1 MKAVRLNN
9 QRIPESQLIL
19 SEHFNVYHLGIRA
32 DHIADDVIVVG
43 DPERVG
49 RITARFEEI
58 EFISRQRE
66 FHVHTGIFR
75 SKRITVMST
84 GIGVD
89 NIDIVI
95 NELDAAVNIDPLT
108 RKPRG
113 ERRRLN
119 IIRLGTTG
127 ALRPEITIGTKI
139 ASAYAIGF
147 DGVPWHYD
155 LEMEEDEK
163 EIALAFS
170 GQTDWPPELA
180 KPYCAK
186 ADPELLH
193 TIGADMTQGVTITAN
208 GFYGPQGRSLRLP
221 LKHASLID
229 RIRAF
234 QHRSYHATNFEM
246 ECAGLYA
253 LSSALEHR
261 VLTCCV
267 VLANRYNEKFT
278 EDPLKAVDAL
288 IDQVLERL

>member
-1 MKAVRLNN
+1 MKAEGLNN
-9 QRIPESQLIL
+9 KRVPETQLIL
-19 SEHFNVYHLGIRA
+19 TEQLNVYHLGIRG

-49 RITARFEEI
+49 RITARFDEI

-66 FHVHTGIFR
+66 FHVHTGIYR

-89 NIDIVI
+89 NIDIVV
-95 NELDAAVNIDPLT
+95 NELDAAINIDPLS
-108 RKPRG
+108 RKPRK
-113 ERRRLN
+113 EQRKLN

-127 ALRPEITIGTKI
+127 GLRPDIPIGSKI

-155 LEMEEDEK
+155 ISMEDDEK
-163 EIALAFS
+163 DLALAFS
-170 GQTDWPPELA
+170 GQTNWPAELA

-186 ADPELLH
+186 ADHELLH
-193 TIGADMTQGVTITAN
+193 TIGEGMIHGVTITAN
-208 GFYGPQGRSLRLP
+208 GFYGPQSRSVRLP
-221 LKHASLID
+221 LSHPDLLE
-229 RIRAF
+229 RIRTF
-234 QHRSYHATNFEM
+234 EHKGFRATNFEM

>member
-1 MKAVRLNN
+1 MKALRLTNH
-9 QRIPESQLIL
+9 RVPETQLIL
-19 SEHFNVYHLGIRA
+19 TQQFNVYHLGIRA

-49 RITARFEEI
+49 RITARFDEI

-66 FHVHTGIFR
+66 FHVHTGVYR
-75 SKRITVMST
+75 TKRITVLST

-108 RKPRG
+108 RKPRKDQ
-113 ERRRLN
+113 RKLN

-127 ALRPEITIGTKI
+127 GLQPDIPIGTKV

-155 LEMEEDEK
+155 VEMENDEK
-163 EIALAFS
+163 DLALAFS
-170 GQTDWPPELA
+170 GQTDWPTELA

-186 ADPELLH
+186 ADKGLLE
-193 TIGADMTQGVTITAN
+193 TIGEGMLHGVTITAN
-208 GFYGPQGRSLRLP
+208 GFYGPQSRSVRLP
-221 LKHASLID
+221 LRYPDLLD
-229 RIRAF
+229 RIRSF
-234 QHRSYHATNFEM
+234 SHNGYMATNFEM

-288 IDQVLERL
+288 IDEVLERL